1 MQDATKRWLD
11 EDEQRV
17 YDDPTN
23 VHPGGNESRLMD
35 IIDRLC
41 ADLDK
46 QQEVIDKLPKCWR
59 LDDNGELVQD
69 VPVTLGMNIYVESAG
84 RVVGCGYISMREPDS
99 TCGDIWGTVRTEDG
113 AEFGVPVYLTYAT
126 KEAAAARAGEG
137 RG

>member
-41 ADLDK
+41 AELDK
-46 QQEVIDKLPKCWR
+46 QQEVIDTALEFSNEG
-59 LDDNGELVQD
+59 DNKAARYV
-69 VPVTLGMNIYVESAG
+69 LGGAAASA
-84 RVVGCGYISMREPDS
+84 
-99 TCGDIWGTVRTEDG
+99 RTE
-113 AEFGVPVYLTYAT
+113 AKP
-126 KEAAAARAGEG
+126 
-137 RG
+137 

>member
-1 MQDATKRWLD
+1 MSDATKRWLD

-46 QQEVIDKLPKCWR
+46 QQEVIETAICFSNEG
-59 LDDNGELVQD
+59 DNRAAR
-69 VPVTLGMNIYVESAG
+69 YVLEQA
-84 RVVGCGYISMREPDS
+84 
-99 TCGDIWGTVRTEDG
+99 
-113 AEFGVPVYLTYAT
+113 
-126 KEAAAARAGEG
+126 AAAARAGEG